1 LKPERPT
8 IALIEDEPLL
18 RTALARAI
26 DDARYNV
33 ISAASGPEGLALL
46 EDTAV
51 DLAVVDIVLPGL
63 LSGIDVVR
71 EAKRHNPKLRVV
83 FVSGRPPPAGVD
95 LAPLG
100 EFIQKPARLPTLL
113 DTIAR
118 QLGLKNGDTP
128 EQD

>member
-1 LKPERPT
+1 
-8 IALIEDEPLL
+8 
-18 RTALARAI
+18 
-26 DDARYNV
+26 
-33 ISAASGPEGLALL
+33 
-46 EDTAV
+46 
-51 DLAVVDIVLPGL
+51 
-63 LSGIDVVR
+63 
-71 EAKRHNPKLRVV
+71 V

-118 QLGLKNGDTP
+118 QLGLKKSGTP